1 MKKWIIIALT
11 IIAVLV
17 VDLTTKHFLFSV
29 DYENVIP
36 HVVSISSNGGN
47 SGAAWG
53 ILSNHIVLLSVLTFV
68 LIITIVVADILF
80 KQKSVFYSISLG
92 FILGGAVGNLVD
104 RLMLGYVRDFIF
116 LDFFP
121 SFPVF
126 NFADSFLT
134 IGAIMMV
141 IYILFFKKGKV
152 KG

>member
-29 DYENVIP
+29 DYKNVIP

-68 LIITIVVADILF
+68 LIIAIVVADILF

-126 NFADSFLT
+126 NFADGFLT